1 MAMNKLFDGVLAV
14 LVVLVMSGLLVWVI
28 ISIADGIAEDE
39 DSYSF
44 TSTHQGHYK
53 DGKREGKWSINN
65 NYRLDNGND
74 GRDEIE
80 GSYVQGLRD
89 GKWKVKTPYKRCIY
103 EYNKGVIRKEICIN
117 NYYTFTHK
125 IFNEWGDMIVKKEGS
140 REKCKVLYSYFEKLY
155 SDFEN
160 VESIYGLDECS

>member
-1 MAMNKLFDGVLAV
+1 MNRLSKVFDSVLAV
-14 LVVLVMSGLLVWVI
+14 FVVLGMSMGLIVWVICI
-28 ISIADGIAEDE
+28 ISIADGITENE

-53 DGKREGKWSINN
+53 NGKREGKWSINN

-89 GKWKVKTPYKRCIY
+89 GKWKIKTPYERCLY
-103 EYNKGVIRKEICIN
+103 EYNKGIIRKEICIN
-117 NYYTFTHK
+117 NYTFTHK

-140 REKCKVLYSYFEKLY
+140 REKCKVLYS
-155 SDFEN
+155 DFEN
-160 VESIYGLDECS
+160 VESIYGFDECS

>member
-53 DGKREGKWSINN
+53 DGVTPR
-65 NYRLDNGND
+65 
-74 GRDEIE
+74 
-80 GSYVQGLRD
+80 
-89 GKWKVKTPYKRCIY
+89 VKSKSFR
-103 EYNKGVIRKEICIN
+103 V
-117 NYYTFTHK
+117 
-125 IFNEWGDMIVKKEGS
+125 
-140 REKCKVLYSYFEKLY
+140 
-155 SDFEN
+155 
-160 VESIYGLDECS
+160 

>member
-1 MAMNKLFDGVLAV
+1 MNKLFDGVLAV

-28 ISIADGIAEDE
+28 ISIAEDE

-74 GRDEIE
+74 
-80 GSYVQGLRD
+80 V
-89 GKWKVKTPYKRCIY
+89 
-103 EYNKGVIRKEICIN
+103 
-117 NYYTFTHK
+117 
-125 IFNEWGDMIVKKEGS
+125 
-140 REKCKVLYSYFEKLY
+140 
-155 SDFEN
+155 
-160 VESIYGLDECS
+160 